1 MVEERQRLCPE
12 EVGEGF
18 FFPRDFLGDA
28 EREGVI
34 EAAREE
40 PAALVAVDGGISDGG
55 GLCWE
60 PPEPGQCG

>member
-18 FFPRDFLGDA
+18 FSPRDFLGDA
-28 EREGVI
+28 EREGAL

-40 PAALVAVDGGISDGG
+40 PAALVSVDGGVRDSLGV
-55 GLCWE
+55 CW
-60 PPEPGQCG
+60 